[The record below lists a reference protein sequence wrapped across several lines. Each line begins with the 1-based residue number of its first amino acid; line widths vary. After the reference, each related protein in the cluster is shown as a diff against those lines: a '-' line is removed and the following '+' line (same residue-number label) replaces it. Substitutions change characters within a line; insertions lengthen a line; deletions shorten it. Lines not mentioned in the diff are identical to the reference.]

1 MLERESEAPAPDE
14 AAEGQ
19 QLPEA
24 EVSETNAVTSAETV
38 EIAADASVEEIDE
51 LVAVAVEADVS
62 DAAQLDPEQ
71 FEAEP
76 LTAEEIARWE
86 LARTA
91 LLEVTDDSTIGDPS
105 DEVDEGDGVISYL
118 FENTMAGYPG
128 WKWTVTIAQVDG
140 SEPTVLETELTP
152 AEDALLAPEWV
163 PWADR
168 MDDYRA
174 AQIALGELAESDEED
189 GEDSDED
196 ESADSEDDSDD
207 ESDDEE
213 SDDESDESDDED
225 DEDEE
230 FSNPVP
236 VLHAGD
242 VDGVDIDEL
251 DTADSDS
258 DSDSDTDSDTDSNSD
273 AGSEGDAADEAETAT
288 VEAEAPAETVT
299 GTVDVPADPAIAT
312 KSSADS
318 DRWAEPAPE
327 PVKRAR
333 KSRRASSASIA
344 QPTEG
349 APTES

>member
-1 MLERESEAPAPDE
+1 MLERESEASVPDE
-14 AAEGQ
+14 AAKDG
-19 QLPEA
+19 QLPVEA
-24 EVSETNAVTSAETV
+24 QVTETSAV
-38 EIAADASVEEIDE
+38 EIAADASVAEIDE

-62 DAAQLDPEQ
+62 DAEEIDPDQ
-71 FEAEP
+71 FEPEP

-91 LLEVTDDSTIGDPS
+91 LLEITDDSTIGDPS
-105 DEVDEGDGVISYL
+105 DEVDEGDGAISYL
-118 FENTMAGYPG
+118 FENTMPGYPG
-128 WKWTVTIAQVDG
+128 WKWTVTIAQVEG

-174 AQIALGELAESDEED
+174 AQVALGELAESDDED

-196 ESADSEDDSDD
+196 DTADSDDDSDD
-207 ESDDEE
+207 ESDDEDSE
-213 SDDESDESDDED
+213 DGSDDED

-230 FSNPVP
+230 FNNPAP

-251 DTADSDS
+251 DTADSNSESRSESND
-258 DSDSDTDSDTDSNSD
+258 DT
-273 AGSEGDAADEAETAT
+273 ADEAEAVA
-288 VEAEAPAETVT
+288 VEAATSAAEAVEPEPVKVDVAEPVT
-299 GTVDVPADPAIAT
+299 GTVDVPADPSIAT
-312 KSSADS
+312 ESTADS

-327 PVKRAR
+327 PVKRVR

-344 QPTEG
+344 QPTEDT
-349 APTES
+349 PTEA